1 MKSCFILTF
10 SQCCIIIIQKRILIC
25 VSYLAIVPWSLE
37 TRVQTGLQPLRI
49 YLDTCCLSR
58 SFDDQM
64 QIRIYQETGFIG
76 QILAQILS
84 GHWHWISSDALMDEV
99 EQIPDLD
106 QRLQIENLI
115 TDAHQTVSVGAGEI
129 LRRKQLET
137 LGFKE
142 LDALHLACAES
153 GSVDVFLTTDDG
165 LLKIAKRYNRQLHVR
180 VENPSIWFQE
190 MIRNEH
196 TRNDRR

>member
-1 MKSCFILTF
+1 
-10 SQCCIIIIQKRILIC
+10 
-25 VSYLAIVPWSLE
+25 
-37 TRVQTGLQPLRI
+37 
-49 YLDTCCLSR
+49 
-58 SFDDQM
+58 M
-64 QIRIYQETGFIG
+64 QIRIYQETEFIG

-84 GHWHWISSDALMDEV
+84 GHWHWIASDALVDEV
-99 EQIPDLD
+99 GQISDLD
-106 QRLQIENLI
+106 QRLQIEDLI
-115 TDAHQTVSVGAGEI
+115 TDAHQTVSVGASEI

-165 LLKIAKRYNRQLHVR
+165 LLKMAKRYNVQLRVR
-180 VENPSIWFQE
+180 VENPYIWFQE

-196 TRNDRR
+196 T

>member
-1 MKSCFILTF
+1 MFYLDILPGLYYHG
-10 SQCCIIIIQKRILIC
+10 SKNILIC
-25 VSYLAIVPWSLE
+25 VPYLAIVLWSPE
-37 TRVQTGLQPLRI
+37 TRVQTYLQPLKI

-64 QIRIYQETGFIG
+64 QIRIYQETEFIG

-84 GHWHWISSDALMDEV
+84 GHWHWISSDVLVDEV

-106 QRLQIENLI
+106 QRSQIEDLI
-115 TDAHQTVSVGAGEI
+115 TDAHQTVSVGTNEI
-129 LRRKQLET
+129 LRGKQLET

-165 LLKIAKRYNRQLHVR
+165 LLKIAKRYNVPLRVR
-180 VENPSIWFQE
+180 VENPYIWFQE
-190 MIRNEH
+190 MIKNER